1 MFWLFDLI
9 LSVKEAELVF
19 FFINSFLLTKGE
31 EMEFITKVKLYLI
44 SVT

>member
-19 FFINSFLLTKGE
+19 FFINSFLLTKVE